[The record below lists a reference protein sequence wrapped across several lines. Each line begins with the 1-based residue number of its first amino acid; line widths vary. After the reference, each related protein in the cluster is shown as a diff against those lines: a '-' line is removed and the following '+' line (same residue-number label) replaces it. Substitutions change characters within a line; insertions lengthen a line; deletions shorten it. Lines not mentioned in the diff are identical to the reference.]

1 MTSVAELLPRTKK
14 LAFELQSQV
23 RQVGVRACVRLLPRR
38 VGGGGRVGRGDRLI
52 LYT

>member
-23 RQVGVRACVRLLPRR
+23 RQVGVRACACCRGVW
-38 VGGGGRVGRGDRLI
+38 VGGEGWEGAID
-52 LYT
+52 